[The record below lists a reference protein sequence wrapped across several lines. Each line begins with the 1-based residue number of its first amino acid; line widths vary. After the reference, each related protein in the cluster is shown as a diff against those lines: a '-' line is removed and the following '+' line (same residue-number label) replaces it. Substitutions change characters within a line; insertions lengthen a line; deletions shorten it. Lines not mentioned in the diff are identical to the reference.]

1 MKIIGVTGGIAS
13 GKSTV
18 TAYLRKQNIPVF
30 DADASAHDAVRLGS
44 PCLAKIHEIF
54 GDEIIMDTGELDRK
68 ALSALVFSNK
78 EALKKLENIIHGYVW
93 SKAQEFMAAQKKEK
107 IIVLDV
113 PLLIECGWY
122 TSVDAVW
129 LIKISEEEQI
139 KRAIKRNNITEGEV
153 RARIKAQM
161 PFSEKQKY
169 ATTILDNS
177 GSISSLEKQVSVALR
192 TI

>member
-54 GDEIIMDTGELDRK
+54 GDEILMKTGELDRK
-68 ALSALVFSNK
+68 ALATLVFSNK

-93 SKAQEFMAAQKKEK
+93 AKAQEFIAAQKKEK

>member
-54 GDEIIMDTGELDRK
+54 GDEILMKTGELDRK
-68 ALSALVFSNK
+68 ALATLVFSNK

-93 SKAQEFMAAQKKEK
+93 AKAQEFIAAQKKEK

-169 ATTILDNS
+169 ATIILDNS

>member
-13 GKSTV
+13 GKSTL
-18 TAYLRKQNIPVF
+18 TAYFRKQNIPVF
-30 DADASAHDAVRLGS
+30 DADTSAHDAVKLGS
-44 PCLAKIHEIF
+44 PCLTQIQEVFGNKILKQ
-54 GDEIIMDTGELDRK
+54 TGELDRK
-68 ALSALVFSNK
+68 AMAALAFSNGD
-78 EALKKLENIIHGYVW
+78 ALKKLENIIHGYVW
-93 SKAQEFMAAQKKEK
+93 SKAQEFITAQKNEK

-122 TSVDAVW
+122 KSVDEVW
-129 LIKISEEEQI
+129 LLEVSEEEQI
-139 KRAIKRNNITEGEV
+139 KRAMARNNITEDEV

-169 ATTILDNS
+169 ATIILDNS

>member
-54 GDEIIMDTGELDRK
+54 GDEILMKTGELDRK

-93 SKAQEFMAAQKKEK
+93 AKAQEFIAAQKKEK

>member
-93 SKAQEFMAAQKKEK
+93 AKAQEFIAAQKKEK

-129 LIKISEEEQI
+129 LIKVSEEEQI
-139 KRAIKRNNITEGEV
+139 KRAMERNNITEAEV

-161 PFSEKQKY
+161 PFAEKQKY
-169 ATTILDNS
+169 ATIILDNS

>member
-1 MKIIGVTGGIAS
+1 
-13 GKSTV
+13 
-18 TAYLRKQNIPVF
+18 
-30 DADASAHDAVRLGS
+30 
-44 PCLAKIHEIF
+44 
-54 GDEIIMDTGELDRK
+54 
-68 ALSALVFSNK
+68 
-78 EALKKLENIIHGYVW
+78 
-93 SKAQEFMAAQKKEK
+93 MAAQKKEK

>member
-93 SKAQEFMAAQKKEK
+93 AKAQEFIAAQKKEK

-169 ATTILDNS
+169 ETTILDNI